1 MNVNFYQIKGAVV
14 DIEKILTEIQ
24 KNIAIYGLDI
34 LAALVIFV
42 VGKWLASRLSI
53 IFEKILL
60 RAKID
65 ETLAKFSKH
74 LSYVGLLV
82 FVSITA
88 LAKLGIQT
96 ASFVA
101 VLGAAG
107 FAVGMA
113 LQGSLSNFAAGIL
126 ILIFRPFKVGDTV
139 ILAGVTG
146 KVQEIQIFNTILC
159 SGDNIQYV
167 IPNSHAT
174 GGCITN
180 MTAHNK
186 RRIDM
191 VIGVSYSD
199 DLNKTKQ
206 VLRSVLDAD
215 PDVLQDPAP
224 VVAVGELAESS
235 INFYVRPW
243 VENNE
248 YWNVRFRLTEKIKEA
263 FDANSITIPFPQREV
278 RIKNGTT

>member
-1 MNVNFYQIKGAVV
+1 M
-14 DIEKILTEIQ
+14 DIEKIASEIQ
-24 KNIAIYGLDI
+24 RNIAVYGLDV
-34 LAALVIFV
+34 LAAIVIFV
-42 VGKWLASRLSI
+42 AGKWLADRLSV
-53 IFEKILL
+53 IFEKVLL

-74 LSYVGLLV
+74 LSYAAILA

-96 ASFVA
+96 ASFIA

-126 ILIFRPFKVGDTV
+126 ILIFRPFKVGDV
-139 ILAGVTG
+139 VVLAGMTG
-146 KVQEIQIFNTILC
+146 TVQEIQIFNTILC

-167 IPNSHAT
+167 IPNSQAT
-174 GGCITN
+174 SHCVTN
-180 MTAHNK
+180 MTAHDK
-186 RRIDM
+186 RRLDM

-199 DLNKTKQ
+199 DLKKAKQ
-206 VLRSVLDAD
+206 VLRNVLESD
-215 PDVLQDPAP
+215 PDVLKEPDP
-224 VVAVGELAESS
+224 VVAVGELSESS

-243 VENNE
+243 VKVGD
-248 YWNVRFRLTEKIKEA
+248 YWTVRFRLTEKIKET
-263 FDANSITIPFPQREV
+263 FDTNGISIPFPQRDV
-278 RIKNGTT
+278 HIKNVAV